1 MTIPARLA
9 QVFEWL
15 MKLLQAALTL
25 GGAMV
30 TGIVSGI
37 ALDGGPIAALALT
50 LAHLA
55 LALCVHEGGHWLGA
69 RWDGLTVL
77 LVRVLAVEIQPMRR
91 GLRVRW
97 SRQKRLRGL
106 LGGYVFCAD
115 AVPPRGPR
123 ARLRMIA
130 LGPGAN
136 LLLAALAALVALLCI
151 DSPPAFGIAL
161 GMASSNLSMGLANL
175 VPTLRPMPSD
185 GARLFMAWRG
195 ADESGPAFAY
205 ARLLAL
211 SVAGV
216 PAEALPEA
224 DLASLEQQPMPMPLV
239 ALAYRLD
246 RAQAAGD
253 WAAATAMQAQLEA
266 LLAAHPQARTEC
278 AAVVALLRGELAFS
292 QAMASGR
299 ADGLDAVLNN
309 REVAWY
315 SPTLPARCRAL
326 QALFSGDEAGAERE
340 LETAV
345 ALGANARVRS
355 SHPLQL
361 ALAGHVRALFKGRT
375 AEGALHV
382 P

>member
-37 ALDGGPIAALALT
+37 ALDGGPIAAVALT

-106 LGGYVFCAD
+106 GGYVFCAD

-123 ARLRMIA
+123 ARIRMVA

-239 ALAYRLD
+239 ALSYRLD
-246 RAQAAGD
+246 RTQAVGD

-266 LLAAHPQARTEC
+266 LLTAHPQARTEC

-340 LETAV
+340 LEAAV